1 MTLVSVALP
10 RSRAPAQCASLVR
23 GSDAAPAFGELP
35 TTAVPPP
42 SAVRAV
48 PDGRSTPAATARP
61 PLETAK
67 RIEPFGSG
75 SCSRVSVSPGWT
87 GFRNLAAPTVQRTP
101 EPPRACSARRTVS
114 SSNTTPGSTGDPGK
128 WPASAGWRASI
139 VKEVVAPMSD
149 CVSGFRLRSCKGAQ
163 GFLRELAGAGARQTR
178 HQQQRARQEH
188 RIDAPAEL
196 RGDRRGVE
204 PRRDHAGAHPGH
216 GCIVTGGVTVKEG
229 AIEHAGDGVELMV
242 EVGEG
247 AALAGDVDEICQAA
261 MQQEATP
268 AEHLDDVA
276 HARGLLHVAAMH
288 PGLALAR

>member
-35 TTAVPPP
+35 ATAVPPP
-42 SAVRAV
+42 SEVCTVAE
-48 PDGRSTPAATARP
+48 GRSTPAATARP

-101 EPPRACSARRTVS
+101 EPPRACSTRRTVS
-114 SSNTTPGSTGDPGK
+114 SSNTTPGNTGDPGK

-149 CVSGFRLRSCKGAQ
+149 RVNGFRLRRCERAQ
-163 GFLRELAGAGARQTR
+163 GFLRELAGTGARQAR
-178 HQQQRARQEH
+178 HEQQWARQED

-196 RGDRRGVE
+196 RGDGRGAE
-204 PRRDHAGAHPGH
+204 RRRDHAGAHPGH
-216 GCIVTGGVTVKEG
+216 GRIVTGGVTVKES
-229 AIEHAGDGVELMV
+229 AIDDPGNGVELMV
-242 EVGEG
+242 
-247 AALAGDVDEICQAA
+247 Q
-261 MQQEATP
+261 
-268 AEHLDDVA
+268 
-276 HARGLLHVAAMH
+276 
-288 PGLALAR
+288 